1 MGFMSKLGKITGM
14 NPSPA
19 DPYGTEDAA
28 NQVYPVAPE
37 LAQTYASSSGTA
49 ATTPA
54 PSMELKMVSPT
65 QFQEVAGIA
74 RELINQRGII
84 LNTEQT
90 APEIT
95 RRMLD
100 FLSGVAFCI
109 GGQLQMIAPNSYI
122 ITPKRINVSG
132 DSFQDAQKEQL
143 QQQQQVKENLEQ
155 LHKLQQQ
162 LESQGYSVDLR
173 QRDPNT

>member
-1 MGFMSKLGKITGM
+1 MSKLGKITGM
-14 NPSPA
+14 NPTAA
-19 DPYGTEDAA
+19 DPYGVEDGTAS
-28 NQVYPVAPE
+28 QGYPVAPE
-37 LAQTYASSSGTA
+37 IAEAYASAPGMSSS
-49 ATTPA
+49 PS
-54 PSMELKMVSPT
+54 PSMELKMVNPT
-65 QFQEVAGIA
+65 QFQEVAAIA
-74 RELINQRGII
+74 KDLMNQRGII

-173 QRDPNT
+173 QRDPNA